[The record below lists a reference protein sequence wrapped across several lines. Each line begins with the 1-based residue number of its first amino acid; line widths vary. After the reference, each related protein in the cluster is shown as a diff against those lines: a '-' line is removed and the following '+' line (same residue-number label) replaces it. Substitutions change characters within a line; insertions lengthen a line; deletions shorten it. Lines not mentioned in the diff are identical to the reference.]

1 MMFNQTI
8 TIYNKKFN
16 PISNLDEYKRTVLYN
31 THWEDNSEIKLD
43 NKAVRTD
50 DMTEIVI
57 SDRTGYVEPNVY
69 AQLTNVEGVWTIRK
83 GDFVLKGLVD
93 IEVKE
98 IKDLN
103 GYDVRTISSISNVDY
118 AFNSK
123 LNNLTIGAK

>member
-1 MMFNQTI
+1 MFNHTI
-8 TIYNKKFN
+8 TLYNLKYN
-16 PISNLDEYKRTVLYN
+16 PISKLDEYKRTVIYGV
-31 THWEDNSEIKLD
+31 HWEDTSDLKLD
-43 NKAVRTD
+43 EKAVRTE

-57 SDRTGYVEPNVY
+57 PNKTGYVEPNIY
-69 AQLTNVEGVWTIRK
+69 AQLNSVEGVWTVRK

-93 IEVKE
+93 VEVKE

-123 LNNLTIGAK
+123 LNNLTIGAR

>member
-1 MMFNQTI
+1 MFNHII

-16 PISNLDEYKRTVLYN
+16 STTSLDEYKRTVLYGV
-31 THWEDNSEIKLD
+31 HWEDTSELKLD
-43 NKAVRTD
+43 NKAVRTE

-57 SDRTGYVEPNVY
+57 PEKTGYVEPNVF
-69 AQLTNVEGVWTIRK
+69 AQLVSVEGVWTIRK
-83 GDFVLKGLVD
+83 GDLVLKGLVE